1 MITRRRSGSRRRSGN
16 WKTNG
21 SRRLSME
28 TLEPRL
34 ALTWAGVPPTAITPP
49 SNATAVTLSSNDA
62 SGAASIATTE
72 VDYYSFTATTTGSYV
87 ISATTPSSSVD
98 TVLGVFSSTGQRL
111 SYNDDISYPSNT
123 DSRLTI
129 NLTAGTRYYVGI
141 TNYASTSRGAYTWT
155 IDGPAGGT
163 TTTPTTDDAY
173 ENNDTFAT
181 ANNLGTITAAR
192 TISSLVMADS
202 ADWFRF
208 TTSATGT
215 STSNV
220 SISFLNSQG
229 NLQLALYNSAGT
241 QVALSSG
248 TGNSESVSLNGLA
261 AGTYYVD
268 IFGASGATNPNYSLT
283 ITPPTGT
290 TTTPGTGGFQITLN
304 MTGLT
309 TAEQTIFQQA
319 AARWS
324 QVITGDLPNATYHGQ
339 TVDDL
344 LIDASA
350 PTIDG
355 VGGILGQSGPDAFRS
370 GSLLPIHGVM
380 EFDSADMADMVSS
393 GLLYSVVLHE
403 MGHILGI
410 GTLWE
415 DDGLLSGAG
424 TSNPIFTGA
433 NATAQYNQI
442 FGTNARG
449 VPVEATGGSGTADSH
464 WRETVFTNELM
475 TGWAG
480 PGTNLPLSR
489 VTIGSLADLGYTV
502 NYAAAD
508 PYTPTA
514 AGLAAGRSAASSSLA
529 ASRSFGILAGENGIS
544 STAAAAVSSSSST
557 SSSLQTRRSL
567 LPVSHITPIDQDIA
581 DYVLAASTR
590 TSASSQSTSDTST
603 GSTTSDN
610 TSTDTCATDQ
620 ALESLAAEW
629 NLWPAAAVA

>member
-1 MITRRRSGSRRRSGN
+1 MFTERRRRSRRRNGN
-16 WKTNG
+16 LKLNG
-21 SRRLSME
+21 SRRLCME

-34 ALTWAGVPPTAITPP
+34 ALTWGGVPPTSITPP
-49 SNATAVTLSSNDA
+49 SNAAAVTLVSNDA
-62 SGAASIATTE
+62 TGSASIATTE
-72 VDYYSFTATTTGSYV
+72 VDYYSFTATTSGSYT

-98 TVLGVFSSTGQRL
+98 TVLGLFSSTGQRL

-123 DSRLTI
+123 DSRVTI
-129 NLTAGTRYYVGI
+129 NLTAGTKYYIGI
-141 TNYASTSRGAYTWT
+141 TNYSSASRGAYTWT
-155 IDGPAGGT
+155 IDGPAGT
-163 TTTPTTDDAY
+163 TTTTDDAY

-181 ANNLGTITAAR
+181 ANNLGTITASR

-215 STSNV
+215 SSSTV
-220 SISFLNSQG
+220 SLSFLNSQG
-229 NLQLALYNSAGT
+229 NLQLALYNSSGV
-241 QVALSSG
+241 QVASSLG

-268 IFGASGATNPNYSLT
+268 VFGASGATNPNYSLT
-283 ITPPTGT
+283 INPPTT
-290 TTTPGTGGFQITLN
+290 TTTPTSSGFQITLN

-309 TAEQTIFQQA
+309 AAEQTIFQQA

-324 QVITGDLPNATYHGQ
+324 QVITGDLPNATYRGQ

-355 VGGILGQSGPDAFRS
+355 VGGVLGQSGPDAFRS
-370 GSLLPIHGVM
+370 GSDLPIHGVM
-380 EFDSADMADMVSS
+380 EFDSADMASMVSS

-415 DDGLLSGAG
+415 DMGLLSGAG

-442 FGTNARG
+442 YGTSARG

-489 VTIGSLADLGYTV
+489 VTVGSLADLGYTV

-508 PYTPTA
+508 AYTPSSS
-514 AGLAAGRSAASSSLA
+514 GLSAGRSASSSVLA
-529 ASRSFGILAGENGIS
+529 ASRSFGILAAETGIS
-544 STAAAAVSSSSST
+544 SSSATGFNSNLSPT
-557 SSSLQTRRSL
+557 NMQTRRSI

-581 DYVLAASTR
+581 DYVMAAAARAT
-590 TSASSQSTSDTST
+590 ASSQVASDSSLGSTSSEP
-603 GSTTSDN
+603 TT
-610 TSTDTCATDQ
+610 TDTCATDQ
-620 ALESLAAEW
+620 AWESLAADW
-629 NLWPAAAVA
+629 DLWSASAEA